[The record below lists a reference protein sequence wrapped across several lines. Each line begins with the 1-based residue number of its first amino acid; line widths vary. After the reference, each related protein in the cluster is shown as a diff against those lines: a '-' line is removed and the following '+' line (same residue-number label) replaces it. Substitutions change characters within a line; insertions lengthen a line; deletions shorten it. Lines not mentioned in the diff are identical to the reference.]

1 MKRKIFILLIFC
13 FAISFG
19 QSRKGQFQLQQNSR
33 SHSLYVS
40 FSKAAGSHDLIPYV
54 LDKNPSLKEFVKKND
69 LSFVND
75 LGFDDRKLNEMIE
88 ASKKNKQTGESI
100 EKLKRIYKIE
110 TPTKENEDIIKLAQG
125 LEKFTEVEYVSI
137 QSNEPITPP
146 FINTFVATPNL
157 EASQTYLLADPG
169 INVNYAWSRGITGQ
183 NVRVRDV
190 EYGFHKSHEML
201 VSRSAIQFESGVSP
215 NSSLTNPNSSY
226 YNFLDHGTAVMSILG
241 SAKDNIGLS
250 GTAYNATEMKG
261 FLEWTTSSYNR
272 VAAVSRSI
280 NASHAG
286 DIILYEMQTGG
297 QNSNYVLAE
306 YDNLIW
312 DLTKAATDSGII
324 IIAAAGNGNENLD
337 ASFYSAYRARGN
349 SGAIV
354 VGAGS
359 NTTQH
364 SKLSF
369 STYGSRVD
377 VQGWGQNVLA
387 AGYGDWA
394 KYDNDNN
401 RTYNLFNGTSSATPI
416 VASAA
421 ILIQSFNFQQT
432 GQYLTSAKMRTLLI
446 NTGIPQGGDL
456 STKIGPLPN
465 IKAAIQYLENNK
477 TAPSISDKA
486 LSLAPLKIE
495 VYPNPASNY
504 ISVRNSEN
512 KDINF
517 EIFTMT
523 GQLILKGIT
532 STDKKLDVSNLPKG
546 NYLINATDGERRVV
560 EKFIKQ

>member
-13 FAISFG
+13 FALSFG
-19 QSRKGQFQLQQNSR
+19 QNRKGQFQLEKNSK
-33 SHSLYVS
+33 SHSLYVC
-40 FSKAAGSHDLIPYV
+40 FSKNDNPNDLINDV
-54 LDKNPSLKEFVKKND
+54 LIKNPSLKEFVKKNEI
-69 LSFVND
+69 SFIND
-75 LGFDDRKLNEMIE
+75 LNFSDKKLNEMIE
-88 ASKKNKQTGESI
+88 ASKKNKQSGASI
-100 EKLKRIYKIE
+100 EKLKRIYKVE
-110 TPTKENEDIIKLAQG
+110 ASVKNNEDIVKLAAG
-125 LEKFTEVEYVSI
+125 FERFSEVEYASI
-137 QSNEPITPP
+137 LSNDPITPP

-157 EASQTYLLADPG
+157 ETSQNYLLGNPG

-183 NVRVRDV
+183 NVRIRDV
-190 EYGFHKSHEML
+190 EYGFHKPHEML
-201 VSRSAIQFESGVSP
+201 VSRSAIQYESGVSP
-215 NSSLTNPNSSY
+215 NSSLTDPNSSY
-226 YNFLDHGTAVMSILG
+226 YSYLDHGTAVMSILG

-272 VAAVSRSI
+272 VAAVTRSI
-280 NASHAG
+280 NASQAG

-306 YDNLIW
+306 YNNVIW

-337 ASFYSAYRARGN
+337 NSFYSAYNARGN

-359 NTTQH
+359 DNTQH
-364 SKLSF
+364 SRLSF

-387 AGYGDWA
+387 AGYGSWA

-401 RTYNLFNGTSSATPI
+401 RTYTMFNGTSSATPI

-432 GQYLTSAKMRTLLI
+432 GQYLNPTQMRSLLV
-446 NTGIPQGGDL
+446 NTGIPQGGNL
-456 STKIGPLPN
+456 TTKIGPLPN
-465 IKAAIQYLENNK
+465 IKAAIESLESSSAVLSAK
-477 TAPSISDKA
+477 TVIS
-486 LSLAPLKIE
+486 SPLKIE
-495 VYPNPASNY
+495 VYPNPSSNF
-504 ISVRNSEN
+504 ISVRNSDDQ
-512 KDINF
+512 DINF

-523 GQLILKGIT
+523 GQQVLKGIT
-532 STDKKLDVSNLPKG
+532 STGKKLDISNLPKG
-546 NYLINATDGERRVV
+546 NYLINATDGKRRVV

>member
-1 MKRKIFILLIFC
+1 MKRKILILLLSVSVL
-13 FAISFG
+13 SFG
-19 QSRKGQFQLQQNSR
+19 QSRKGQFELQKNSR
-33 SHSLYVS
+33 SHSLYVC
-40 FSKAAGSHDLIPYV
+40 FTKTNNPDDLINDV
-54 LDKNPSLKEFVKKND
+54 LRKNPSLRDFVKKNE
-69 LSFVND
+69 LSFVYELD
-75 LGFDDRKLNEMIE
+75 FSPKKLDEMTE
-88 ASKKNKQTGESI
+88 ASKKNNNSGESV
-100 EKLKRIYKIE
+100 EKLKRIYKVE
-110 TPTKENEDIIKLAQG
+110 APVKDNDHIIKLAQNF
-125 LEKFTEVEYVSI
+125 ENFKEIEYASI
-137 QSNEPITPP
+137 LSNEPIVPP

-157 EASQTYLLADPG
+157 ESNQTYLLANPG

-201 VSRSAIQFESGVSP
+201 VNQNAIQFESGVSP

-226 YNFLDHGTAVMSILG
+226 YGFLDHGTSVMSILG

-250 GTAYNATEMKG
+250 GAAYNAAEMKG
-261 FLEWTTSSYNR
+261 FLEWTTTSYNR
-272 VAAVSRSI
+272 AAAVSRSI

-306 YDNLIW
+306 YNNVIW

-337 ASFYSAYRARGN
+337 DPFYSAYNARGN

-359 NTTQH
+359 DTAQH

-369 STYGSRVD
+369 STYGSRVN

-387 AGYGDWA
+387 AGYGSWA

-421 ILIQSFNFQQT
+421 ILIQSFNYQQT
-432 GQYLTSAKMRTLLI
+432 GQYLTPVQMRNILI
-446 NTGIPQGGDL
+446 NTGIPQGGNL
-456 STKIGPLPN
+456 ATKIGPLPN
-465 IKAAIQYLENNK
+465 IKAAIEYLEGSRN
-477 TAPSISDKA
+477 T
-486 LSLAPLKIE
+486 LSAKNQILSPLKVE
-495 VYPNPASNY
+495 VYPNPASNF
-504 ISVRNSEN
+504 ISVKNSED
-512 KDINF
+512 KSLTF
-517 EIFTMT
+517 EIYTMT
-523 GQLILKGIT
+523 GQLMFKGT
-532 STDKKLDVSNLPKG
+532 PSADKKINISHLPKG
-546 NYLINATDGERRVV
+546 NYLLNATDGKRRTV
-560 EKFIKQ
+560 EKFIKE

>member
-1 MKRKIFILLIFC
+1 
-13 FAISFG
+13 
-19 QSRKGQFQLQQNSR
+19 
-33 SHSLYVS
+33 
-40 FSKAAGSHDLIPYV
+40 V
-54 LDKNPSLKEFVKKND
+54 LTKNPSLKEFVKKNEI
-69 LSFVND
+69 SFIND
-75 LGFDDRKLNEMIE
+75 LNFSDKKLNEMIE
-88 ASKKNKQTGESI
+88 ASKKNKQSGASI
-100 EKLKRIYKIE
+100 EKLKRIYKVE
-110 TPTKENEDIIKLAQG
+110 ASVKNNEDIVKLAAG
-125 LEKFTEVEYVSI
+125 FERFSEVEYASI
-137 QSNEPITPP
+137 LSNDPITPP

-157 EASQTYLLADPG
+157 ETSQNYLLGNPG

-183 NVRVRDV
+183 NVRIRDV
-190 EYGFHKSHEML
+190 EYGFHKPHEML
-201 VSRSAIQFESGVSP
+201 VSRSAIQYESGVSP

-226 YNFLDHGTAVMSILG
+226 YSYLDHGTAVMSILG

-272 VAAVSRSI
+272 VAAVTRSI
-280 NASHAG
+280 NASQAG

-306 YDNLIW
+306 YNNVIW

-324 IIAAAGNGNENLD
+324 VIAAAGNGNENLD
-337 ASFYSAYRARGN
+337 NSFYSAYNARGN

-359 NTTQH
+359 DNTQH
-364 SKLSF
+364 SRLSF

-387 AGYGDWA
+387 AGYGSWA

-401 RTYNLFNGTSSATPI
+401 RTYTMFNGTSSATPI

-432 GQYLTSAKMRTLLI
+432 GQYLNPTQMRSLLV
-446 NTGIPQGGDL
+446 NTGIPQGGNL
-456 STKIGPLPN
+456 TTKIGPLPN
-465 IKAAIQYLENNK
+465 IKAAIESLESSSAVLSAK
-477 TAPSISDKA
+477 TVIS
-486 LSLAPLKIE
+486 SPLKIE
-495 VYPNPASNY
+495 VYPNPSSNF
-504 ISVRNSEN
+504 ISVRNSDDQ
-512 KDINF
+512 DINF

-523 GQLILKGIT
+523 GQQVLKGIT
-532 STDKKLDVSNLPKG
+532 STGKKLDISNLPKG
-546 NYLINATDGERRVV
+546 NYLINATDGKRRVV